1 MSDDR
6 TAADPVARSE
16 EAATPGR
23 GRAARTSVGPVAFR
37 RVISVAATAALVLVL
52 APRGALAQEGD
63 PAIVVEQAHPANTS
77 VHYFV
82 KLAADSGE
90 GDPIDGATVIATPT
104 SPDGAAGQAV
114 TLDGDGDGIYQG
126 SVTLSE
132 SGDWTV
138 VFSSTDPE
146 ASVTF
151 DQTMPGETF
160 DISDDGDESS
170 PTFPLLFA
178 GAFLL
183 TLAGMGVWALL
194 DRRRNQGGDQVEPV
208 AADPGIDDE
217 VAPEAGDGTASVRQ
231 VDAERSPAD

>member
-1 MSDDR
+1 MRDAR
-6 TAADPVARSE
+6 TAADPVLTQKM
-16 EAATPGR
+16 AATPERWR
-23 GRAARTSVGPVAFR
+23 GSRTSVGAVGFR
-37 RVISVAATAALVLVL
+37 RVISVAAAAALVLVF
-52 APRGALAQEGD
+52 APRGALAQEGG
-63 PAIVVEQAHPANTS
+63 PAIVVEQAHPANAS

-82 KLAADSGE
+82 RLAEDGGE
-90 GDPIDGATVIATPT
+90 GDPIDGATVTATPT
-104 SPDGAAGQAV
+104 SPDGAAAQPV
-114 TLDGDGDGIYQG
+114 TLVGDGDGIYQG

-151 DQTMPGETF
+151 EQTMPGETF
-160 DISDDGDESS
+160 DISDEGDDSS

-178 GAFLL
+178 AAFLL

-194 DRRRNQGGDQVEPV
+194 DRRRNQNGDRDEPV

-217 VAPEAGDGTASVRQ
+217 VAPEAGDGTVTVHP
-231 VDAERSPAD
+231 VDTERSPAD